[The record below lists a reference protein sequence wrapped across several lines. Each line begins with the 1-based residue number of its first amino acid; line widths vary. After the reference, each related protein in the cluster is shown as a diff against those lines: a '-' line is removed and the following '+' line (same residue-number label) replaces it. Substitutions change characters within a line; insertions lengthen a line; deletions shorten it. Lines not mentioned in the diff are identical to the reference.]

1 MGEHVVLLPQHV
13 QGEQMHSSA
22 SFREETLEQ
31 RRTFTAKQH
40 EIIYFPPKA
49 RRGRPARG
57 LQHHPEELRRVA
69 AQGVRGQGGDRRDG
83 AREEHP
89 GREGLPRAAEEDV
102 RIQRARLI
110 HLMRVE

>member
-1 MGEHVVLLPQHV
+1 MTFWNLRDVKWPFGATPD
-13 QGEQMHSSA
+13 SSINPGDN
-22 SFREETLEQ
+22 L
-31 RRTFTAKQH
+31 H
-40 EIIYFPPKA
+40 FPHKA
-49 RRGRPARG
+49 RRGRSARG

-102 RIQRARLI
+102 RLQRARLI